1 MIEPPQAHPAWDSFW
16 RYDRLSSFLT
26 TPGAPN
32 YAPPIADG
40 WRAFFK
46 SLTDGARVLDLAT
59 GNGAIAVMA
68 VEAGKDFSVTGA
80 DLAAV
85 EPTAFVTRNH
95 AELKQI
101 RFLPDTPA
109 EALPLADAS
118 IDAIVSQYG
127 VEYSNLARSIPEAVR
142 VLAPGGR
149 LRFATHATEGAV
161 ARDTANAIADA
172 DFLIGL
178 DIVGLAERSDT
189 ALDAFNIGLDAFNI
203 GLKAIAD
210 RALTATDRAMLANVH
225 QTLCDAYDHRRGEL
239 ALTAENLH
247 AEITAHRDRQAA
259 LLSATLSTNQM
270 AELGTMLAAQGLT
283 AIAHGEQRDGA
294 DLIGHVIE
302 ATR

>member
-16 RYDRLSSFLT
+16 RYDRLSSFLSG
-26 TPGAPN
+26 PGAPN

-101 RFLPDTPA
+101 RFLPNTPA

-118 IDAIVSQYG
+118 IDAVVSQYG
-127 VEYSNLARSIPEAVR
+127 AEYSDLARSIPEAVR

-149 LRFATHATEGAV
+149 LRFAIHAAEGAV
-161 ARDTANAIADA
+161 ACDTASAIADA

-189 ALDAFNIGLDAFNI
+189 ALDAFNIGL
-203 GLKAIAD
+203 KAIAD
-210 RALTATDRAMLANVH
+210 RAPTATDRAMLANVH

-239 ALTAENLH
+239 AVKAENLH

-259 LLSATLSTNQM
+259 LLSAALSTNQM
-270 AELGTMLAAQGLT
+270 AELGTMLAVLGLT

>member
-32 YAPPIADG
+32 YGPPIADG

-101 RFLPDTPA
+101 RFLPNTPA

-118 IDAIVSQYG
+118 IDAVVSQYG
-127 VEYSNLARSIPEAVR
+127 VEYSDLARSIPEAVR

-149 LRFATHATEGAV
+149 LRFAIHAAEGAV
-161 ARDTANAIADA
+161 ARDTASAIADA

-189 ALDAFNIGLDAFNI
+189 ALDAFNIGL
-203 GLKAIAD
+203 KTIAD
-210 RALTATDRAMLANVH
+210 RAPTATDQALLANVH
-225 QTLCDAYDHRRGEL
+225 QTLCDAYDHRRVEL
-239 ALTAENLH
+239 AVTAENLH

-259 LLSATLSTNQM
+259 LLSAALSTKQM
-270 AELGTMLAAQGLT
+270 AELGTMLAAQDLT
-283 AIAHGEQRDGA
+283 AIAHGEQRDGD

-302 ATR
+302 ATRR

>member
-32 YAPPIADG
+32 YGPPIADG

-46 SLTDGARVLDLAT
+46 SLTDGAQVLDLAT

-101 RFLPDTPA
+101 RFLPNTPA

-118 IDAIVSQYG
+118 IDAVVSQYG
-127 VEYSNLARSIPEAVR
+127 VEYSDLARSIPEAVR

-149 LRFATHATEGAV
+149 LRFAIHATEGAV
-161 ARDTANAIADA
+161 ARDTASAIADA

-189 ALDAFNIGLDAFNI
+189 ALDAFNIGL
-203 GLKAIAD
+203 KAIAD
-210 RALTATDRAMLANVH
+210 RAPTATDQAMLANVH
-225 QTLCDAYDHRRGEL
+225 HTLCDAYDHRRGEL
-239 ALTAENLH
+239 PVTAENLH

-259 LLSATLSTNQM
+259 LLSAALSTKQM
-270 AELGTMLAAQGLT
+270 AELGTMLAAQDLT
-283 AIAHGEQRDGA
+283 AIAHGEQRDGD

-302 ATR
+302 ATRR

>member
-32 YAPPIADG
+32 YGPPIADG

-101 RFLPDTPA
+101 RFLPNTPA

-118 IDAIVSQYG
+118 IDAVVSQYG
-127 VEYSNLARSIPEAVR
+127 VEYSDLARSIPEAVR

-149 LRFATHATEGAV
+149 LRFAIHATEGAV
-161 ARDTANAIADA
+161 ARDTASAIADA

-189 ALDAFNIGLDAFNI
+189 ALDAFNIGL
-203 GLKAIAD
+203 KTIAD
-210 RALTATDRAMLANVH
+210 RAPTATDQAMLAKVH

-239 ALTAENLH
+239 AVTAENLH

-259 LLSATLSTNQM
+259 LLSAALSTKQM

-283 AIAHGEQRDGA
+283 AIAHAEQRDGD

>member
-101 RFLPDTPA
+101 RFLPNTPA

-118 IDAIVSQYG
+118 IDAVVSQYG
-127 VEYSNLARSIPEAVR
+127 AEYSDLARSIPEAVR

-149 LRFATHATEGAV
+149 LRFAIHAAEGAV
-161 ARDTANAIADA
+161 ACDTASAIADA
-172 DFLIGL
+172 DFLIDL
-178 DIVGLAERSDT
+178 DLIGLAARSFT
-189 ALDAFNIGLDAFNI
+189 ALAAFNA
-203 GLKAIAD
+203 GLKTIAD
-210 RALTATDRAMLANVH
+210 RAPTATDQAMLANVH
-225 QTLCDAYDHRRGEL
+225 HTLCDTYDHRRDEL
-239 ALTAENLH
+239 PATATQLH
-247 AEITAHRDRQAA
+247 GEITAHRERQAVLLASAQTVDGMAA
-259 LLSATLSTNQM
+259 LTDRLERLGM
-270 AELGTMLAAQGLT
+270 AGVTR
-283 AIAHGEQRDGA
+283 GEQRDGA
-294 DLIGHVIE
+294 DLISHTIE
-302 ATR
+302 ATRRQ

>member
-101 RFLPDTPA
+101 RFLPNTPA

-118 IDAIVSQYG
+118 IDAVVSQYG
-127 VEYSNLARSIPEAVR
+127 AEYSDLARSIPEAVR

-149 LRFATHATEGAV
+149 LRFAIHAAEGAV
-161 ARDTANAIADA
+161 ACDTASAIADA

-189 ALDAFNIGLDAFNI
+189 ALDAFNIGL
-203 GLKAIAD
+203 KAIAD
-210 RALTATDRAMLANVH
+210 RAPTATDRAMLANVH
-225 QTLCDAYDHRRGEL
+225 QTLCDADDHRRGEL
-239 ALTAENLH
+239 AVTAENLH

-259 LLSATLSTNQM
+259 LLSAALSTNQM
-270 AELGTMLAAQGLT
+270 AELGTMLAALGLT